1 MKLSLR
7 KPMTRHKHRYKYKI
21 KNNNN
26 KGKVMKTLNVLFSI
40 GLLLLAGAT
49 YFNFRAIQQTQK
61 DILDFKMTAEA
72 ISGTFEIYTKEISDI
87 KDRLEKLEVR
97 VTNLEVKGK
106 GKDF

>member
-1 MKLSLR
+1 
-7 KPMTRHKHRYKYKI
+7 
-21 KNNNN
+21 
-26 KGKVMKTLNVLFSI
+26 MKTLNVLFSI

-72 ISGTFEIYTKEISDI
+72 ISGTFEIYTKEISGI